1 MALIR
6 HDVAAIDR
14 LRDLSL
20 FRGCNEKE
28 LRLIDRLAC
37 HQEVKQ
43 GAELCRQGSVGR
55 QVFVIESGQA
65 AVTIDG
71 APIARLGRGS
81 FFGEMSVLDN
91 GDRVATVT
99 ALTPMSVLVL
109 NPSEFNQLLT
119 DVPRVAQ
126 RMLAT
131 VSGRL
136 RLANLSLGATTR
148 RHVRSR

>member
-6 HDVAAIDR
+6 HDVRALDR

-28 LRLIDRLAC
+28 LRLVDRLGC
-37 HQEVKQ
+37 HQEVAE
-43 GAELCRQGSVGR
+43 GTELCRQGSVGR

-65 AVTIDG
+65 AVTIDRTTV
-71 APIARLGRGS
+71 ARLGRGS
-81 FFGEMSVLDN
+81 FFGEMSVLDH

-99 ALTPMSVLVL
+99 AITPMSLLVL
-109 NPSEFNQLLT
+109 SPSEFDQLLV

-131 VSGRL
+131 VGARL
-136 RLANLSLGATTR
+136 RLANRAIGAAPGR
-148 RHVRSR
+148 QHRSR

>member
-6 HDVAAIDR
+6 QDVPALDR
-14 LRDLSL
+14 LRDISL
-20 FRGCNEKE
+20 FRGCDERE

-37 HQEVKQ
+37 HQEVAQ

-65 AVTIDG
+65 AVCIDD
-71 APIARLGRGS
+71 AVVARLGRGS

-91 GDRVATVT
+91 NDRVATVT
-99 ALTPMSVLVL
+99 ALTSMSVLVL
-109 NPSEFNQLLT
+109 NPAEFHQLLN

-131 VSGRL
+131 VGGRL
-136 RLANLSLGATTR
+136 RLANRALSPAPG

>member
-6 HDVAAIDR
+6 HEIPALDR
-14 LRDLSL
+14 LRELSL
-20 FRGCNEKE
+20 FRGCSEKE
-28 LRLIDRLAC
+28 LRVVDRLAC
-37 HQEVKQ
+37 HQEVAS
-43 GAELCRQGSVGR
+43 GAVLCRQGGVGR

-71 APIARLGRGS
+71 VTVARLGRGS

-91 GDRVATVT
+91 SDRVATVT

-109 NPSEFNQLLT
+109 NPAEFHQLLV

-131 VSGRL
+131 VGGRL
-136 RLANLSLGATTR
+136 RRANTAYSCP
-148 RHVRSR
+148 